1 MWRFGTRCGRPASGI
16 VIATPSQA
24 APDRS
29 AQRRPEKPYSV
40 VPVSAVRTRT
50 AGHPTGGRMDA
61 RLVGLLA
68 VDPSDWLIDTDQVRS
83 STLIL
88 LTLAA
93 LGLLVGALLWLGVID
108 RVLGLAGALIRGGI
122 RAGFLAWERLL
133 AWASW
138 PLFLAV
144 QLGLLAAGAAAAG
157 FLPVLTVAC
166 ALASLGMGLAACLA
180 YMFIDVERYEVAHGY
195 KALHD
200 PLKGQRLATDLA
212 RYGDRVEI
220 PLLAAAAIGMIGG
233 FALLNFGLF
242 RLLGPAWYTV
252 PTADATYPDFV
263 ASALVHLLSIVDLL
277 NLANTHHLAQVAV
290 ARPAAGLASALLA
303 LFKLFFTLVLL
314 QQIFASVRHGWSLAE
329 TIADF
334 WSPHEPIHERARA
347 ALPQYGA
354 GALGPLLVSL
364 RSAEALTREQREQLP
379 QILATIGPAA
389 IPDLVHHLS
398 DPNEH
403 VRTVAASTLGRL
415 RATNALPQIA
425 RLVNDPSELVRLSV
439 AEALGE
445 IGDPA
450 PSVAAPTG
458 RTRGRRGVWRRLLG
472 RTLAVS
478 LPDPVAIAVPA
489 LRTAL
494 ADPAAAVRAQ
504 AASSLGRLGAA
515 AGEAISGLTR
525 LLADPDETVRGRA
538 AEALGRVGAA
548 DPQTVPSLAALL
560 EDPSP
565 DIRAAAARALG
576 AIGGAAVTAV
586 QALVPLLQ
594 DRDEQVRRAAA
605 DAVGRIGV
613 LPGAAADTLT
623 EGLANDDSMVR
634 ARAAEALG
642 DIGGV
647 AADTA
652 SALVEATRDDNDR
665 VRGKAIEALGKIG
678 EAAADVA
685 VPRLVRALKDPDNWV
700 SALAAEALGEMGA
713 GADEAI
719 PALVRSLRHANPQVR
734 ANTAEALGKLGPA
747 AVAAVP
753 VLERAAGDEDGSVRL
768 AAVRALGAIGRPTPE
783 SARVVRSALADPEP
797 QARAAAAEA
806 FGAWGEADE
815 ETRAELLAL
824 LDDANDEVKA
834 RAARVLPK
842 LAGATPVVVDAL
854 TRRLAEDDSDWVRVE
869 AARALGQLGA
879 AAAPAGGALL
889 RAAQTGEVGLREEA
903 MRALAVAQPSEA
915 AEAFTSGLRDAE
927 PQVRMLASAGWRKAT
942 AVPDEAI
949 PALVEG
955 LHDPEIQVRA
965 NAAYAL
971 GRLDPVPAEAIPL
984 LAECTAHPNAGLR
997 LNAAIALQM
1006 VPGRAAATALH
1017 PLLDDPNP
1025 RLRLIAAR
1033 RILADDPSDAEAV
1046 AVVADAL
1053 AARAAGIRRASAEL
1067 VEAVGP
1073 AAGAVL
1079 DVVRRRLEGETDPDI
1094 RAFVAEAVDRL
1105 ERVAERQ
1112 AGGSGDGGA
1121 ARPEDRD
1128 AGAEATRSG

>member
-1 MWRFGTRCGRPASGI
+1 MA
-16 VIATPSQA
+16 
-24 APDRS
+24 
-29 AQRRPEKPYSV
+29 
-40 VPVSAVRTRT
+40 
-50 AGHPTGGRMDA
+50 A
-61 RLVGLLA
+61 RLAGLLA

-83 STLIL
+83 SNLIL

-93 LGLLVGALLWLGVID
+93 IGLVAGALLWLGVID
-108 RVLGLAGALIRGGI
+108 WLLSVAGVLIRGGI
-122 RAGFLAWERLL
+122 RAGFRAWERLL

-144 QLGLLAAGAAAAG
+144 QLGLLATGVAASG
-157 FLPVLTVAC
+157 FLPVLAVAC
-166 ALASLGMGLAACLA
+166 ALGALGMGLVACLA
-180 YMFIDVERYEVAHGY
+180 YMFIDVERYEVARGH

-200 PLKGQRLATDLA
+200 PLKGQQLATELA

-220 PLLAAAAIGMIGG
+220 PLLAAAAVGMIGG

-252 PTADATYPDFV
+252 PAADATFPDFV
-263 ASALVHLLSIVDLL
+263 ASALVHLLSVVDLL
-277 NLANTHHLAQVAV
+277 NLANTHHLARVGV
-290 ARPAAGLASALLA
+290 ARPVAGPAKALLA
-303 LFKLFFTLVLL
+303 LFKSFFTLVLL
-314 QQIFASVRHGWSLAE
+314 QQIFASVRRGRLLAE
-329 TIADF
+329 TIGDF
-334 WSPHEPIHERARA
+334 WSPHEPIHDRARA
-347 ALPQYGA
+347 ALPQHGV
-354 GALGPLLVSL
+354 GALVPLLVSL
-364 RSAEALTREQREQLP
+364 RAAEALTREQREQLP
-379 QILATIGPAA
+379 NILATIGPAA
-389 IPDLVHHLS
+389 VPDLIHHLG

-403 VRTVAASTLGRL
+403 VRTVAVATLGRL
-415 RATNALPQIA
+415 RATTALPQIA
-425 RLVNDPSELVRLSV
+425 RLANDRSDLVRLSV

-450 PSVAAPTG
+450 PSAAAPTG
-458 RTRGRRGVWRRLLG
+458 RTRGRRGRWHRLRG
-472 RTLAVS
+472 RARAVPP
-478 LPDPVAIAVPA
+478 PDPVAIALPA
-489 LRTAL
+489 LRAAL

-504 AASSLGRLGAA
+504 AASSLGRLGAP
-515 AGEAISGLTR
+515 AGEASPDLTR

-548 DPQTVPSLAALL
+548 DPQTVPSLTALL
-560 EDPSP
+560 DDPSP

-576 AIGGAAVTAV
+576 AIGRGAAAAV

-594 DRDEQVRRAAA
+594 DRDEQVRKAAA

-613 LPGAAADTLT
+613 LPEAAADTLT
-623 EGLANDDSMVR
+623 EGLQNGDSMAR

-652 SALVEATRDDNDR
+652 SALVEAAGDDNDR
-665 VRGKAIEALGKIG
+665 VRGKAVEALGKIG

-719 PALVRSLRHANPQVR
+719 PALVRSLRHPNPQVR
-734 ANTAEALGKLGPA
+734 ANTAEALGKLGRAAAA
-747 AVAAVP
+747 AVTA
-753 VLERAAGDEDGSVRL
+753 LDRAAGDEDGGVRL

-783 SARVVRSALADPEP
+783 SARVVRGALADPEP

-815 ETRAELLAL
+815 ATRADLLAL

-842 LAGATPVVVDAL
+842 LAGATPAVVDGL
-854 TRRLAEDDSDWVRVE
+854 TRRLAEDDSDWVRVV

-879 AAAPAGGALL
+879 AAAPAGAALL
-889 RAAQTGEVGLREEA
+889 RAARTGEVGLREEA
-903 MRALAVAQPSEA
+903 MRALAVAQLPEA

-927 PQVRMLASAGWRKAT
+927 PQVRVLASAGWRKAT
-942 AVPDEAI
+942 AVPEEAV
-949 PALVEG
+949 PALVEA
-955 LHDPEIQVRA
+955 LHDPEVQVRA
-965 NAAYAL
+965 NAAFAL
-971 GRLDPVPAEAIPL
+971 GRLDPVPDEAIPL
-984 LAECTAHPNAGLR
+984 LAECAAHPDAGLR
-997 LNAAIALQM
+997 LNAALALQAA
-1006 VPGRAAATALH
+1006 PGRAAADALQ

-1033 RILADDPSDAEAV
+1033 RLLAEGPADPGAV

-1053 AARAAGIRRASAEL
+1053 AAPAAGIRQAAADL
-1067 VEAVGP
+1067 VGGVGP
-1073 AAGAVL
+1073 TAGAVL
-1079 DVVRRRLEGETDPDI
+1079 DVVRGRVETETDPDV
-1094 RAFVAEAVDRL
+1094 RGFLADAVGRL
-1105 ERVAERQ
+1105 ERV
-1112 AGGSGDGGA
+1112 AGGSGDGGRMEPA
-1121 ARPEDRD
+1121 DRD
-1128 AGAEATRSG
+1128 AGGETTRSG

>member
-1 MWRFGTRCGRPASGI
+1 MGTRLP
-16 VIATPSQA
+16 
-24 APDRS
+24 
-29 AQRRPEKPYSV
+29 
-40 VPVSAVRTRT
+40 
-50 AGHPTGGRMDA
+50 
-61 RLVGLLA
+61 GLFA
-68 VDPSDWLIDTDQVRS
+68 VDPTGWLVDTSQVRS

-88 LTLAA
+88 AVVVS
-93 LGLLVGALLWLGVID
+93 LGLVGGALLWLGVID
-108 RVLGLAGALIRGGI
+108 WVLGVAGILIRGGI
-122 RAGFLAWERLL
+122 RAGFRAWERLL

-144 QLGLLAAGAAAAG
+144 QLGLLATGATVAG
-157 FLPVLTVAC
+157 FLPVLAAAC

-180 YMFIDVERYEVAHGY
+180 YRFIDVERYEVARGY

-200 PLKGQRLATDLA
+200 PLKGQRLATELA
-212 RYGDRVEI
+212 HYGDRVEI
-220 PLLAAAAIGMIGG
+220 PLLAAAAVGMIGG

-242 RLLGPAWYTV
+242 RLLGSGWYTV
-252 PTADATYPDFV
+252 PTTGATYPDFL
-263 ASALVHLLSIVDLL
+263 ASALVHLLSVVDLL

-290 ARPAAGLASALLA
+290 ARPVAGLATALLA
-303 LFKLFFTLVLL
+303 LFKSFFTLILL
-314 QQIFASVRHGWSLAE
+314 QQIFASVRRGRLLVE

-334 WSPHEPIHERARA
+334 WSPHDPIHDRARA
-347 ALPQYGA
+347 ALPQHGV
-354 GALGPLLVSL
+354 GALVPLLVSL
-364 RSAEALTREQREQLP
+364 RAAVTLTREQREQLP

-389 IPDLVHHLS
+389 IPALIHHLS

-425 RLVNDPSELVRLSV
+425 RLANDPSELVRLAL

-450 PSVAAPTG
+450 PSAATPTG
-458 RTRGRRGVWRRLLG
+458 RTRGRRGTWRLRG
-472 RTLAVS
+472 RTQAVS
-478 LPDPVAIAVPA
+478 LADPVAIALPA

-494 ADPAAAVRAQ
+494 ADSAAAVRAQ
-504 AASSLGRLGAA
+504 AASSLGRLGAPARA
-515 AGEAISGLTR
+515 AIPDLTG

-538 AEALGRVGAA
+538 AEGLGRVGAA
-548 DPQTVPSLAALL
+548 DPQTVPSLVALL

-576 AIGGAAVTAV
+576 AIGGTAAAAV
-586 QALVPLLQ
+586 QALAPLLQ
-594 DRDEQVRRAAA
+594 DRDEEVRKGAA

-613 LPGAAADTLT
+613 LPEAAADTLT
-623 EGLANDDSMVR
+623 EGLANGDSMVR

-642 DIGGV
+642 NLGGV

-652 SALVEATRDDNDR
+652 SARVEAAGDDNDR
-665 VRGKAIEALGKIG
+665 VRGKAVEALGKIG

-700 SALAAEALGEMGA
+700 SALAAEALGEMGV

-719 PALVRSLRHANPQVR
+719 PALIRSLRHANPQVR

-747 AVAAVP
+747 AEAAVP
-753 VLERAAGDEDGSVRL
+753 VLERATGDEDGGVRI
-768 AAVRALGAIGRPTPE
+768 AAVRALGAIGRPTLE

-806 FGAWGEADE
+806 FGTWGEADE
-815 ETRAELLAL
+815 ATRADLLGL

-842 LAGATPVVVDAL
+842 LAGATPAVVDAL
-854 TRRLAEDDSDWVRVE
+854 TRRLAEDDSDWVRME
-869 AARALGQLGA
+869 TARALGQLGTA
-879 AAAPAGGALL
+879 SASAGGALL

-903 MRALAVAQPSEA
+903 MRALAVAQPPEA

-927 PQVRMLASAGWRKAT
+927 PRVRVLASAGWRKAD

-949 PALVEG
+949 PALVEA
-955 LHDPEIQVRA
+955 LHDPEVQVRA
-965 NAAYAL
+965 NAAFAL

-984 LAECTAHPNAGLR
+984 LAECTAHPDAGLR
-997 LNAAIALQM
+997 LNAALALQA
-1006 VPGRAAATALH
+1006 VPGRAAADALH

-1025 RLRLIAAR
+1025 RLRLIAVR
-1033 RILADDPSDAEAV
+1033 RVLAEDPADPDAV

-1053 AARAAGIRRASAEL
+1053 AAPATGIRRAAAEM
-1067 VEAVGP
+1067 VEAIDP

-1079 DVVRRRLEGETDPDI
+1079 DAVRRRLAGETDSDT
-1094 RAFVAEAVDRL
+1094 RSFLAEAVGRL
-1105 ERVAERQ
+1105 EQVAKRQ
-1112 AGGSGDGGA
+1112 ANGSGNGGA
-1121 ARPEDRD
+1121 AANR
-1128 AGAEATRSG
+1128 G